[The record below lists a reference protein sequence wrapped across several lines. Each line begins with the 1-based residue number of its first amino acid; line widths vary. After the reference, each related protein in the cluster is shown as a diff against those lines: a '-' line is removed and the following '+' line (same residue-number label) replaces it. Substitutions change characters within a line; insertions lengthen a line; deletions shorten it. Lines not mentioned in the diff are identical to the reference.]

1 MQELK
6 FPISSTPGRVT
17 GEGDGRLINAY
28 AHKDGDQVYMR
39 RSPGLITTAIVQ
51 DTTPRGLLSV
61 DSDIYSAHN
70 GAVYQNST
78 LLAGTISGTAGVT
91 WAVNRA
97 GNIVA
102 VSESGGA
109 FTIVAG
115 NVVAY
120 STADSDIP
128 SDVNSVTFGNGYF
141 FFSTPGALI
150 IASGLNAYT
159 IDPLSFATAESREDG
174 LHRVIWHSGVLYAF
188 GPSTIEPW
196 LDVGNIPFPLTKGT
210 STIQCGLLT
219 PMAVAG
225 FEEGWDRPI
234 HFVAHDGTVR
244 ALTGYTTKVVST
256 PAVEWFIRNSTT
268 ASLVAFVYTVSGNA
282 MWVLRSAE
290 GTWEYNTTTGLWNE
304 RQSASGTGWRA
315 KYSTKHLGNWY
326 LGDTISSPLLIVN
339 DTTYAEASA
348 DLTFWVES
356 APLKGF
362 PAGIVIP
369 AVLLDFTDAEA
380 NALISWSKDGGATWS
395 TPLTRSIA
403 NAQKWPV
410 RVNRLGLSS
419 QHGLRLRVLVST
431 AVAFSFMGASVA
443 GPEVRKARPDEAKAA

>member
-1 MQELK
+1 
-6 FPISSTPGRVT
+6 
-17 GEGDGRLINAY
+17 
-28 AHKDGDQVYMR
+28 
-39 RSPGLITTAIVQ
+39 
-51 DTTPRGLLSV
+51 
-61 DSDIYSAHN
+61 
-70 GAVYQNST
+70 
-78 LLAGTISGTAGVT
+78 
-91 WAVNRA
+91 
-97 GNIVA
+97 
-102 VSESGGA
+102 
-109 FTIVAG
+109 
-115 NVVAY
+115 
-120 STADSDIP
+120 
-128 SDVNSVTFGNGYF
+128 
-141 FFSTPGALI
+141 
-150 IASGLNAYT
+150 
-159 IDPLSFATAESREDG
+159 
-174 LHRVIWHSGVLYAF
+174 
-188 GPSTIEPW
+188 
-196 LDVGNIPFPLTKGT
+196 
-210 STIQCGLLT
+210 LLT

-326 LGDTISSPLLIVN
+326 LGDTISAPLLIVN

-362 PAGIVIP
+362 PAGVVIP

-431 AVAFSFMGASVA
+431 AVAFSFMGASIT
-443 GPEVRKARPDEAKAA
+443 GPEVRKARPNEAKAA